1 MENVIL
7 TYYALRCDVLPSHT
21 ANPPPHRVVYEGPQ
35 IEYDAD
41 GVATEEDVIFYFRVA
56 AVNAVGIGPYSVSV
70 SYTKKKAC
78 EPCNV
83 FWHI

>member
-1 MENVIL
+1 M
-7 TYYALRCDVLPSHT
+7 
-21 ANPPPHRVVYEGPQ
+21 VYEGPQ

-41 GVATEEDVIFYFRVA
+41 GVATDEDVIYYFRVV

-70 SYTKKKAC
+70 SCTKKKAC

-83 FWHI
+83 FWYIIIANGSEPA